1 MRPPS
6 TSSLESWGFKKRR
19 TSNCLKQ
26 GQASAEIQLDPLKGR
41 PDTSSQP
48 RKNRDKRM
56 VSRRR
61 RLRSCVN
68 LLVSDYRPFLFFYIK
83 FPRQEAEEA
92 EEAVSFARL
101 VEIFRPKRSFCVF
114 RQREVFDL
122 RGRTTEGTKKKWRRL
137 PCKNRLRKRCRR
149 IWPKR
154 SSVEDRAK
162 RGPLSSLAEGG
173 LGMLPD

>member
-1 MRPPS
+1 MVPYYSRERLPPPINEHF
-6 TSSLESWGFKKRR
+6 SSALNPLVVKLRRQLNACVLLQRHRQSPGGLKRWR

-61 RLRSCVN
+61 RLRSRVN

-92 EEAVSFARL
+92 VSFARL
-101 VEIFRPKRSFCVF
+101 VVVPVEIFRPKRSFCVF
-114 RQREVFDL
+114 RQREVF
-122 RGRTTEGTKKKWRRL
+122 EGENNRRD
-137 PCKNRLRKRCRR
+137 KEE
-149 IWPKR
+149 
-154 SSVEDRAK
+154 VEEIV
-162 RGPLSSLAEGG
+162 L
-173 LGMLPD
+173 